1 MHFAVVQNWGL
12 GDLVMTTPVISE
24 FRRLYPDA
32 KLTLIVRGKAQAA
45 LMAGSPLVDQ
55 ILDMPPSSERARLR
69 RFFLDLRRQKIDVAF
84 VGTRI
89 GGWLPWLLKFVAGIP
104 TLIGDGRKEKYPL
117 IYNVRT
123 AVDPTE
129 HRVDRMLRTFA
140 QWSRQQ
146 PAAANFPI
154 PCSDE
159 ALENARSVLAT
170 KGLLPGRYIVV
181 HAGSSGG
188 SGGPDKRIPV
198 DVAHRVVAKILDTSP
213 DASVAFVFGP
223 DDVDLIDSFTGL
235 GERQVALSGQSL
247 STTIAVIAQS
257 AGFIGTDSALGHLAA
272 AFDVP
277 TATLFGPTIP
287 TETAPHGKN
296 ARIIKRLELLGCQ
309 PCWGTPLYGHCPYG
323 VRCMHELPESEVVRA
338 AAEWVTIKSA

>member
-1 MHFAVVQNWGL
+1 MHFAIVQNWGL

-32 KLTLIVRGKAQAA
+32 KLTLVVRGKAQAA
-45 LMAGSPLVDQ
+45 LMAESPLVDQ

-89 GGWLPWLLKFVAGIP
+89 GGWLPWLLKVVAGIP
-104 TLIGDGRKEKYPL
+104 ILIGDGRKEKYPL

-123 AVDPTE
+123 KVDPTD
-129 HRVDRMLRTFA
+129 HRVDRMLRTFS
-140 QWSRQQ
+140 QWSRQP
-146 PAAANFPI
+146 PAAAHFPI
-154 PCSDE
+154 PCSKE
-159 ALENARSVLAT
+159 TLEQARVVLAA
-170 KGLLPGRYIVV
+170 KGLHPGRFIVV
-181 HAGSSGG
+181 HPGSSGG

-198 DVAHRVVAKILDTSP
+198 EVASRVVASILDASP
-213 DASVAFVFGP
+213 DASVAFIFGP
-223 DDVDLIDSFTGL
+223 DDIDLIASFTGL
-235 GERQVALSGQSL
+235 GGRQVVLSGQSL

-272 AFDVP
+272 AFAIP
-277 TATLFGPTIP
+277 TVTLFGPTIP
-287 TETAPHGKN
+287 TETAPYG
-296 ARIIKRLELLGCQ
+296 AAGRVIKRHERLECQ

-323 VRCMHELPESEVVRA
+323 ARCMHELPESEIVRA
-338 AAEWVTIKSA
+338 AVTWASASA

>member
-1 MHFAVVQNWGL
+1 MHFAIVQNWGL

-55 ILDMPPSSERARLR
+55 ILDMPPSSDRTRLR
-69 RFFLDLRRQKIDVAF
+69 RFFLDLRRQKIDAAF

-89 GGWLPWLLKFVAGIP
+89 GGWLPWLLKIVSGIP

-117 IYNVRT
+117 IYDVRT
-123 AVDPTE
+123 KVDPTE
-129 HRVDRMLRTFA
+129 HRVDRMLRTFS

-146 PAAANFPI
+146 PAAAHFPI

-159 ALENARSVLAT
+159 ALENARAVLAANR
-170 KGLLPGRYIVV
+170 LLPGRYIVV
-181 HAGSSGG
+181 HPGSSGG

-198 DVAHRVVAKILDTSP
+198 DVAHRVAANILDASP
-213 DASVAFVFGP
+213 EASVAFIFGP

-257 AGFIGTDSALGHLAA
+257 AGFLGTDSALGHLAA
-272 AFDVP
+272 AFGVP

-287 TETAPHGKN
+287 TETAPYGDK
-296 ARIIKRLELLGCQ
+296 ARIIRRLENLECQ
-309 PCWGTPLYGHCPYG
+309 PCWGTSLYGHCPHG
-323 VRCMHELPESEVVRA
+323 ALCMHELPESQVVHA
-338 AAEWVTIKSA
+338 ATEWVSIKSV